1 MAKAGRAAPSE
12 KLWPAGSVDLESV
25 YVEQPDLI
33 VVSMIGADSARDQ
46 IPLLQAIAPTI
57 LVDYSDQ
64 TWQSLAQQLGLA
76 TGLEEQAERTIHNF
90 EQWTKQVRDV
100 LDLPKGR
107 ANIVSYHGPGVVNA
121 VAKAQS
127 AHAQLLQSV
136 GVVLEEPDPAWQA
149 GSIVH
154 RDFLRIHY
162 EHLTQLQ
169 AETTFLITMT
179 DQQAQA
185 FLHDPI

>member
-1 MAKAGRAAPSE
+1 MK

-76 TGLEEQAERTIHNF
+76 TGLEDQAERTIHNF

-100 LDLPKGR
+100 LDLPKG
-107 ANIVSYHGPGVVNA
+107 A
-121 VAKAQS
+121 
-127 AHAQLLQSV
+127 
-136 GVVLEEPDPAWQA
+136 
-149 GSIVH
+149 
-154 RDFLRIHY
+154 
-162 EHLTQLQ
+162 
-169 AETTFLITMT
+169 
-179 DQQAQA
+179 
-185 FLHDPI
+185 PIL